1 MKIDPKSE
9 IVQKMKLR
17 YNDKIHPLAFQR
29 SVERAKTNVQLFDLL
44 ETYPDKYP
52 VAWNYEKECWE
63 TVTDLF

>member
-1 MKIDPKSE
+1 
-9 IVQKMKLR
+9 MKLR